1 MNNDTDIIIV
11 GGGLIGSALAIALS
25 SIGFDVTVV
34 DRQSNT
40 LTKSQNFDGRAYA
53 LSHASIRM
61 LKVLGYGIILKKM
74 RNQFL
79 I

>member
-34 DRQSNT
+34 DRQSNK
-40 LTKSQNFDGRAYA
+40 LTKS
-53 LSHASIRM
+53 
-61 LKVLGYGIILKKM
+61 KILM
-74 RNQFL
+74 EEHTLYPMHLFVC
-79 I
+79 

>member
-34 DRQSNT
+34 DRQSNK
-40 LTKSQNFDGRAYA
+40 LTKSKIFDGRAYA
-53 LSHASIRM
+53 LSLS
-61 LKVLGYGIILKKM
+61 
-74 RNQFL
+74 L
-79 I
+79 IHI